1 MRGASGGPQVGEPH
15 GLPLSDSLVIGLDG
29 VAPALSDVRRKTA
42 AFVDGLDEDKVGD
55 LLLIVTELVSNAYDH
70 GLRALEVRLTGDADT
85 VRIEVDDESPDRPVL
100 GQSRLGATR
109 GNGLR
114 MVQTLCV
121 DWGVTWR
128 DKGKTVWAV
137 MARQDG

>member
-1 MRGASGGPQVGEPH
+1 MGDPRA
-15 GLPLSDSLVIGLDG
+15 LPVSDPLVIALDG
-29 VAPALSDVRRKTA
+29 VAPALSDIRRKAA

-55 LLLIVTELVSNAYDH
+55 LLLVVTELVSNAYDH
-70 GLRALEVRLTGDADT
+70 GLRALEVRLTGDADS
-85 VRIEVDDESPDRPVL
+85 VRVEVDDESPDRPVL
-100 GQSRLGATR
+100 GHSRLGATR

-128 DKGKTVWAV
+128 DRGKTVWAV
-137 MARQDG
+137 LAREDA